1 MAVGVKKILGWIFGP
16 LLAVVIVI
24 AVRFFEKTL
33 RFDKRREPAWR
44 SQ

>member
-1 MAVGVKKILGWIFGP
+1 MAIAAKKLLGWIFGP
-16 LLAVVIVI
+16 LLALVIVI
-24 AVRFFEKTL
+24 AVRFFERTL